1 MPSILSQR
9 IKSAR
14 TVRAT
19 GPASPRCIGALLL
32 GSLLAGAPLATPV
45 RAYTFQPAPPWPQG
59 TVNEFLELGE
69 QVTTGTIPSIPAT
82 GLTDG
87 STSWNQ
93 VAQNA
98 LAVWNSSG
106 ALKITA
112 FNGGTIDNSGPGGVA
127 FGNSINNVSWGDNVY
142 GEAWSAAGGD
152 AVAITLYAYVGNQ
165 RTEADIIFNDSA
177 GIAWDSYRGALK
189 VGATGAVINDFRRIA
204 LHEFGHV
211 LGLDHPDQ
219 AYPFQNVTAVM
230 NSQESSTDNI
240 TADDTAG
247 ALALYGAVV
256 APQIVVQPGAQVTQA
271 GGTIAFSA
279 VANGTPPLAYQW
291 YFNGTAIAGANA
303 ASISGTLGATAAS
316 AAASAGNYTVTVSNT
331 AGTVTSAPAVLTV
344 TTGGA
349 APTVGLQPL
358 TQILPAGSKVTLTVL
373 ATSSS
378 TSPIT
383 NYQWNFDGVP
393 IPGAAGP
400 GFNTYVIP
408 SFLNANAGSY
418 SVTVTN
424 ASGTTA
430 SSPATL
436 SIVSAAPSTSGAT
449 RFINIA
455 SRAQVGTGA
464 NVLIAGFVIGGTGTK
479 SLLIRG
485 VGPGL
490 APYGVTGTLADP
502 ALSLYTGGATPALVS
517 GASNTGWKTSPNSSA
532 TAQAAITAAIGGG
545 IPNTASDSALLFGT
559 TGAPLAGL
567 APGAYTA
574 QVAGA
579 SSDSG
584 VALVEVDE
592 ENTSDTALLAN
603 IATRSQVSGNTGTL
617 VAGFTIQGTQP
628 MNVLIRADGPVLGTL
643 GVQGAL
649 AQPVLTLFNAS
660 GTPIAT
666 NTVWGT
672 NSNAALIPN
681 APGPGFALPSGSA
694 DSALL
699 ISLQPGAYTAQIS
712 GANGSSGVA
721 LIELYRIP

>member
-1 MPSILSQR
+1 
-9 IKSAR
+9 
-14 TVRAT
+14 
-19 GPASPRCIGALLL
+19 
-32 GSLLAGAPLATPV
+32 
-45 RAYTFQPAPPWPQG
+45 
-59 TVNEFLELGE
+59 VNEFLELGE
-69 QVTTGTIPSIPAT
+69 QVTTGTIPSIPAA

-93 VAQNA
+93 IAQNA

-106 ALKITA
+106 VLKITT
-112 FNGGTIDNSGPGGVA
+112 FNSGTIDNSGPGGVV

-189 VGATGAVINDFRRIA
+189 AGATGAVINDFRRIA
-204 LHEFGHV
+204 IHEFGHV

-230 NSQESSTDNI
+230 NSQESSTDSI
-240 TADDTAG
+240 TADDIAG
-247 ALALYGAVV
+247 AAALYSGVV
-256 APQIVVQPGAQVTQA
+256 APQIVVQPSAQVTQA

-291 YFNGTAIAGANA
+291 YFNGTAISGANA

-344 TTGGA
+344 TSGGA

-400 GFNTYVIP
+400 GFNTYVVP

-424 ASGTTA
+424 ASGSTA

-490 APYGVTGTLADP
+490 APYGITGTLPDP
-502 ALSLYTGGATPALVS
+502 ALTLYTGGATPAVV
-517 GASNTGWKTSPNSSA
+517 ASNTGWTNSPNSSSA
-532 TAQAAITAAIGGG
+532 TQLAIKTAIGGG
-545 IPNTASDSALLFGT
+545 IPNTTGDSTLLFGT
-559 TGAPLAGL
+559 SGTPLAGV

-579 SSDSG
+579 SSDTG

-603 IATRSQVSGNTGTL
+603 IATRSQVSGNTSTL
-617 VAGFTIQGTQP
+617 VAGFTIQGSQP

-649 AQPVLTLFNAS
+649 AQPVLTLFNSS

-666 NTVWGT
+666 NTIWGT

-681 APGPGFALPSGSA
+681 APGPGFALPTGSA